1 MHTPDT
7 PRTGRPTIEVRNL
20 LEPELS
26 EATLVLQRAFGTF
39 LGAPDPE
46 RFMTDRNYVRSRWL
60 ADPSAA
66 LAAIVDGELV
76 GSNLATRWGSVGFLG
91 PLTVAPENWGQNVGS
106 RLLESTMEL
115 FLNWNTEHIGLFTFP
130 QSPKHITL
138 YQKFGFWPRYLTAVM
153 SKAVSTPQPDIAYQ
167 RYSKVAHVDRSAV
180 LETCRSLTD
189 SIYSG
194 LDLRQEIRATT
205 AQSLGDTLLVRDG
218 SRIIGFAV
226 CHCGRGTEAGA
237 GNCYVK
243 FGAIQ
248 PGPGVENH
256 FVRLLAACISFA
268 HTVGLTRVEAGV
280 SLAREEAYR
289 EMRATGFRTQIQGV
303 CMHRPHE
310 PGYHRPGIFV
320 IDDWR

>member
-1 MHTPDT
+1 M
-7 PRTGRPTIEVRNL
+7 
-20 LEPELS
+20 
-26 EATLVLQRAFGTF
+26 LQRAFGTF
-39 LGAPDPE
+39 LCAPDPE
-46 RFMTDRNYVRSRWL
+46 RFITDRNYVRSRWL

-66 LAAIVDGELV
+66 LAAIVDGELG
-76 GSNLATRWGSVGFLG
+76 GSNLATRWSSVGFLG
-91 PLTVAPENWGQNVGS
+91 PLTVAPDNWGQNVGS

-130 QSPKHITL
+130 QRSKHITL

-189 SIYSG
+189 SIYAG
-194 LDLRQEIRATT
+194 LDLRREIRATT

-218 SRIIGFAV
+218 SRIVGFVV

-243 FGAIQ
+243 
-248 PGPGVENH
+248 
-256 FVRLLAACISFA
+256 LAPFNSDQAWKITSSDSLQRVS
-268 HTVGLTRVEAGV
+268 HSRTRWA
-280 SLAREEAYR
+280 
-289 EMRATGFRTQIQGV
+289 
-303 CMHRPHE
+303 
-310 PGYHRPGIFV
+310 
-320 IDDWR
+320 